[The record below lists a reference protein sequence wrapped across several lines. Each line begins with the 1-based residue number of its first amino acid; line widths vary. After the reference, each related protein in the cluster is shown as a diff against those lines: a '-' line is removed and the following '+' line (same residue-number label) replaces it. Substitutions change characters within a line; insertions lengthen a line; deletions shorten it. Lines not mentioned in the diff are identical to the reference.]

1 MIDWEREKNGDDGS
15 FHRIHNQLPL
25 SSYVTKGT
33 FFIINEPTFV
43 VVLLTKRRRVK
54 GKESECVSRSVVSC
68 DPMDCNP
75 PGSSVH
81 GILQMRILEWG
92 AIPFSRDRTGVS
104 CIGRQVL
111 YCLDHQGTLKVILH
125 SDFLSCYLMSF
136 FCFRILSRGRGFG
149 REWIHAYVWLSPFAV
164 PLKPSQHC

>member
-1 MIDWEREKNGDDGS
+1 MMVVSIEFTTNFLAHLTLVKV
-15 FHRIHNQLPL
+15 H
-25 SSYVTKGT
+25 

-54 GKESECVSRSVVSC
+54 GKESECVSHSVVSC

-92 AIPFSRDRTGVS
+92 AIPFSRDWTGVS
-104 CIGRQVL
+104 CNGRQVL

-125 SDFLSCYLMSF
+125 SYFLSCYLMSF
-136 FCFRILSRGRGFG
+136 WRGIWERMDTCMCMAEPLRCSPETITTLLVGYIPTQNVFG
-149 REWIHAYVWLSPFAV
+149 V
-164 PLKPSQHC
+164 